1 MQTIEIRQ
9 NKKAVTIMLVLLVAG
24 WLGINYYVYVLK
36 GLKTNT
42 ELNFLNIVITGIMAY
57 AIYKGAKRLR
67 SNDPVLIFTKSDLTI
82 NEKGNPESFLWL
94 QIIEWKIENDDGTEY
109 LNIQT
114 ADTTKKISISWLE
127 KKPREIK
134 ELMTEYSRK

>member
-114 ADTTKKISISWLE
+114 ADITKKNQHLVA
-127 KKPREIK
+127 
-134 ELMTEYSRK
+134 

>member
-9 NKKAVTIMLVLLVAG
+9 NKKAARIILISPLAAWIG
-24 WLGINYYVYVLK
+24 FNYYVYILK

-42 ELNFLNIVITGIMAY
+42 ALNMMNLVVMGIMAY
-57 AIYKGAKRLR
+57 SIYIGIKRLR
-67 SNDPVLIFTKSDLTI
+67 SDNPVLIFTKSDLTI
-82 NEKGNPESFLWL
+82 NENGNPESFLWL
-94 QIIEWKIENDDGTEY
+94 QIIEWKIENDDGTKY
-109 LNIQT
+109 LKIQT
-114 ADTTKKISISWLE
+114 ADTTKKVSISWLE

>member
-9 NKKAVTIMLVLLVAG
+9 NKKALTIMLVLLVAG

-114 ADTTKKISISWLE
+114 ADITKKSASRGL
-127 KKPREIK
+127 KKNLGK
-134 ELMTEYSRK
+134 